1 MSAESPIGWLYTQ
14 GCTCAECAR
23 LHVALLPLMRD
34 AQLNAPRTDDAMIA
48 RFEAT
53 QAAMRPLV
61 KEEREHLDAC
71 HAGERLMHNEL
82 PPVELVEELVS
93 QIPADGLSKQEQR
106 TLSLAQPV
114 RLGRLR
120 SPRLSGLGAAPDA
133 SAPHPFARRQ
143 EAQPERQQ
151 HGGEQPPR
159 AAAGGRTWQGAPPG
173 SPPQRRPG
181 DVRRPR

>member
-1 MSAESPIGWLYTQ
+1 
-14 GCTCAECAR
+14 
-23 LHVALLPLMRD
+23 MRD